1 MNDFDYSNLFLF
13 RKRKSN
19 IYIRILFAD
28 DPASDMSLSESNGN
42 NTSQIDLRRNES
54 FPNQIRIPN
63 QGSQIQ
69 LTAQNTARLHA
80 VEPQMNGDSR
90 SNDGNNNKTSSKCG
104 LCPSAF
110 ASVAA
115 LNDHLRN
122 HHKLASGRVLPCQHC
137 DAQFLTIEE
146 LVQHQ
151 EQQHVGMETKGDLIC
166 AVCNSAFKN
175 LAAYYG
181 HIKTHAN
188 LYPYSTPDSDAIVLD
203 DGQVDQAELNLNGE
217 EESDL
222 TGFFGEED
230 ETRVWNFTCDA
241 CGGKF
246 MRQEVYEYHLLL
258 HRGERP
264 YSCRECAKAFK
275 SRPVLMLHE
284 MCHNG
289 RADSA
294 PSSSSAGILEQGYSK
309 AVFGRAGSNTHI
321 MAATSALMESMASN
335 GLTYQ
340 CTICDQIYDNKT
352 ALREHE
358 IMHSV
363 GGEYTCKVCGKK
375 FRSLIGLKIHN
386 NKHQND
392 LIQQQLNGSKT
403 KETSGGL
410 NGEVNGAN
418 LLYYEEVDGLD
429 KERPFVCRVCD
440 KRFKTKHALPYHMLL
455 HTGETPF
462 VCDFCGKG
470 FRALISLKLHA
481 KKHEDRGWNPSFDH
495 MELVQRKYQQQVLL
509 MGETRSVT
517 KGKPPTIVDVIP
529 FAKAVA
535 MAPQQLN
542 MSSSMGRG
550 QLVMNGDDREEEMYS
565 NGCMVS
571 PRDGEGLLN
580 RSGGSG
586 EGSSSGGC
594 GGGSGPAGGGEEP
607 DEPNIHDF
615 CAVEMMMEPEIEINE
630 FEQNNKVPRNQE
642 DGESSASRNGL
653 VGEGDDVD
661 MVNGGFHNGS
671 QYAHL
676 LPDDEE
682 NESGARMMKNESKSE
697 DEYQMEDDQEEQ
709 NCDEDPLNDGGHF
722 LANGHGGV
730 GEEVGRLGP
739 SVKQSQRPKFDTEEL
754 LQRAMQPQP
763 MAINSILKYECPICF
778 KRFKNRL
785 SLPYHL
791 MTHERGDPVNCNYCN
806 RKFVSKMKLRRHL
819 RIKHDVVDPTLGD
832 DDENEEPKAPVSRF
846 GKFKFACPTCNR
858 KFKSKFTLKLHM
870 KHHHLVRGRPGR
882 PPKNPIVADQM
893 RAMVEGMHSM
903 PRISKVES
911 IPAFFDGGPA
921 SSMLQSLMA
930 NNQLAVATP
939 TAADEVVAVGEAQFD
954 CDHCDQK
961 FVTFAEYKLHMKY
974 HLEQIATAAVH
985 SSNMQATVKPK
996 ARYDMQNSYRLSKEY
1011 EHLRTKDGKYQCNIC
1026 HKLFKCRQSLPYH
1039 MNLHKKNS
1047 IFRCLSCKTGFR
1059 NLHGFK
1065 MHNRIYHQEKEA
1077 QSIDPQL
1084 SLILRRHMGAAAEA
1098 SPSTAA
1104 KSGEDVVQIKQ
1115 ELNESVELEHED
1127 DQGEVSSNYNSDR
1140 GMAIGIGGGEE
1151 ENSMASS
1158 TYKMENK
1165 QVHQNPRLNS
1175 IEELGQNHSS
1185 DANGEGSIKQESLD
1199 MDLSMALNQSLTD
1212 EVMNIPP
1219 LNLFQ
1224 PPSLLHLQQLQ
1235 QLQMQMHQQ
1244 SGATSAAADEESSPQ
1259 VRGIEPEM
1267 RPIELESGERGYL
1280 CMLCNKVC
1288 RSKQASIYH
1297 RMIHTGEKP
1306 YKCHICDKRCRSQ
1319 ANLELH
1325 KKMHVN
1331 ELRAEGGAGG
1341 VRRRK
1346 RQHSSGGAEMGPIG
1360 GSLPIDGGMEE
1371 GSMSGL
1377 GMLSMMMGGA
1387 MTGVGDSSMDHTMTR
1402 WRAFADMKRLRCM
1415 QCNYKF
1421 KRSVGMN
1428 LICDHQ

>member
-1 MNDFDYSNLFLF
+1 M
-13 RKRKSN
+13 
-19 IYIRILFAD
+19 
-28 DPASDMSLSESNGN
+28 
-42 NTSQIDLRRNES
+42 DLRRNGS

-69 LTAQNTARLHA
+69 LNAQHSDHLPSL
-80 VEPQMNGDSR
+80 PQQTNGESR
-90 SNDGNNNKTSSKCG
+90 GNDGNNNKTSSKCG

-110 ASVAA
+110 TSVAA

-122 HHKLASGRVLPCQHC
+122 HHKLSSGRVLPCQHC
-137 DAQFLTIEE
+137 DVQFLTIEE

-175 LAAYYG
+175 LATYHG

-188 LYPYSTPDSDAIVLD
+188 LYPYSEPGQTADSKAIVLD
-203 DGQVDQAELNLNGE
+203 DGQVDKAELSLNGE

-230 ETRVWNFTCDA
+230 ESRAWKFTCDA

-264 YSCRECAKAFK
+264 YSCQECAKAFK

-284 MCHNG
+284 MCHN
-289 RADSA
+289 RLADPA
-294 PSSSSAGILEQGYSK
+294 PSSSLTGVLDKGYSK
-309 AVFGRAGSNTHI
+309 AVYGGSTHI
-321 MAATSALMESMASN
+321 MAATSALMESMTGN

-363 GGEYTCKVCGKK
+363 DGEYTCKVCGKK

-392 LIQQQLNGSKT
+392 MIQQQLNGSNA
-403 KETSGGL
+403 KETGGCGSG
-410 NGEVNGAN
+410 EANGAN

-495 MELVQRKYQQQVLL
+495 MEMVQRKYQQQVLL

-550 QLVMNGDDREEEMYS
+550 QLAMVGDDREETMYS
-565 NGCMVS
+565 NGGFVS
-571 PRDGEGLLN
+571 PRDEDGLLN
-580 RSGGSG
+580 RSGCSG
-586 EGSSSGGC
+586 EGSS
-594 GGGSGPAGGGEEP
+594 GGGGPAGSVDEP

-630 FEQNNKVPRNQE
+630 FEQNNKVPQNEE
-642 DGESSASRNGL
+642 DGESSSRNGAAMTA
-653 VGEGDDVD
+653 GEAEAVD
-661 MVNGGFHNGS
+661 MANGGFHNGS

-682 NESGARMMKNESKSE
+682 ENESDARMMKNETKSE
-697 DEYQMEDDQEEQ
+697 DEYQNRDDKEEQ
-709 NCDEDPLNDGGHF
+709 EGDEELLDGGHY
-722 LANGHGGV
+722 LANGHDSVGGGIGQMGLTV
-730 GEEVGRLGP
+730 D
-739 SVKQSQRPKFDTEEL
+739 QSQRPKFDTEAL

-819 RIKHDVVDPTLGD
+819 RIKHDVVDPNLGD

-882 PPKNPIVADQM
+882 PPKYPTVEDQM
-893 RAMVEGMHSM
+893 RAMAGGMHSM
-903 PRISKVES
+903 PRIAKVES
-911 IPAFFDGGPA
+911 IPALFDGPA

-930 NNQLAVATP
+930 NQQLTAGADLATP
-939 TAADEVVAVGEAQFD
+939 MGMATGHQGGANGGGASSVADAQFD

-961 FVTFAEYKLHMKY
+961 FVTFAEYKVHMKY
-974 HLEQIATAAVH
+974 HLEQIATAVH
-985 SSNMQATVKPK
+985 SSNMQAAAAKPK

-1026 HKLFKCRQSLPYH
+1026 HKMFKCRQSLPYH

-1065 MHNRIYHQEKEA
+1065 MHNRIYHQMKEGP
-1077 QSIDPQL
+1077 SVEPQL
-1084 SLILRRHMGAAAEA
+1084 SHGMRRDEAAPVAEA
-1098 SPSTAA
+1098 STTAN
-1104 KSGEDVVQIKQ
+1104 GEDGVQIKQ
-1115 ELNESVELEHED
+1115 ELNESAELGHED
-1127 DQGEVSSNYNSDR
+1127 DQGEMSSNYNSDR
-1140 GMAIGIGGGEE
+1140 GMVNERRGGLDD
-1151 ENSMASS
+1151 ENSMGSS
-1158 TYKMENK
+1158 TYSNNNHNG
-1165 QVHQNPRLNS
+1165 HQTNS
-1175 IEELGQNHSS
+1175 NDELALHNSS
-1185 DANGEGSIKQESLD
+1185 DAIGEGSIKQESLD
-1199 MDLSMALNQSLTD
+1199 MDLSMALNPSLSDQAINT
-1212 EVMNIPP
+1212 PP
-1219 LNLFQ
+1219 FNMF

-1235 QLQMQMHQQ
+1235 QLQRQMQQQ
-1244 SGATSAAADEESSPQ
+1244 TGPSSASVQSMDDEAPPQ
-1259 VRGIEPEM
+1259 VRGVEPEM

-1331 ELRAEGGAGG
+1331 ELRAEGGGG

-1346 RQHSSGGAEMGPIG
+1346 RQHSSGSAEIGAAVA
-1360 GSLPIDGGMEE
+1360 LPAEGLED

-1377 GMLSMMMGGA
+1377 GMLSMMMGGVA
-1387 MTGVGDSSMDHTMTR
+1387 GAGDSSMDHSMTR

-1421 KRSVGMN
+1421 KRLVGSDYLCGDYLN
-1428 LICDHQ
+1428 LTLPLPFILLVSRR